1 MLNPEQS
8 LTEKSLHANFNE
20 VQQAHFDKIMSELE
34 VISGGFGFADL
45 KEKAEAGSKEALQVM
60 RDYITKKEE
69 IVEFIETKEM
79 KISPE
84 NEFVEITE
92 MKEGDRVV
100 VMTPEGDFQPGRI
113 ETVEPVKLLAKVF
126 LDVFNS
132 WHTFEMASLIK
143 IAGPVESKYENT
155 ENVGQ
160 IKEVLLELH
169 EYKGYKVGDEF
180 KSRSSNSDY
189 KTRVIGFFTDLSED
203 PKKLCVLFEYHSAVD
218 VSGKRKVAGLS
229 LSAFK
234 IGFDKIS

>member
-155 ENVGQ
+155 ENVGIKVEDGQ
-160 IKEVLLELH
+160 ILGEQATSKEDVETDGETSEEDGEEPEETALLTE
-169 EYKGYKVGDEF
+169 
-180 KSRSSNSDY
+180 
-189 KTRVIGFFTDLSED
+189 
-203 PKKLCVLFEYHSAVD
+203 
-218 VSGKRKVAGLS
+218 
-229 LSAFK
+229 
-234 IGFDKIS
+234 